1 MPSVEM
7 QSILNT
13 VFSAIGPD
21 SCREPLPRCLWRKEL
36 ILASVPQETLE
47 KLSLMFSELVLVA
60 ALDYIDRERGQFHIS

>member
-13 VFSAIGPD
+13 VLSAIGPD
-21 SCREPLPRCLWRKEL
+21 SCREPLPRCPRRKEL
-36 ILASVPQETLE
+36 ILVSVPQETLE